1 MVELK
6 SRKEEDN
13 ELTVGERVKTI
24 RKEYGLTMDRF
35 GKRLGITKAGIS
47 RIESGVT
54 NLTPQMAKSI
64 AREFGIS
71 EEWLKTGEGEMRPA
85 TASGAAA
92 EIAGRL
98 GLGPWAT
105 QALERFMDLKEN
117 EQILFL
123 DILEKILD
131 PSESPAPL
139 PAGRIGPPV
148 GLTCQFPAENAH

>member
-1 MVELK
+1 M
-6 SRKEEDN
+6 
-13 ELTVGERVKTI
+13 TIGERIKKI
-24 RKEYGLTMDRF
+24 RKEAGLTLDKF
-35 GKRLGITKAGIS
+35 GERIGLKKAS
-47 RIESGVT
+47 LSQIENGRNGASDQT
-54 NLTPQMAKSI
+54 IKMI
-64 AREFGIS
+64 AREFGVS
-71 EEWLKTGEGEMRPA
+71 EEWLRTGDGEPKVV

-131 PSESPAPL
+131 PSERQADALLDAESEAIIKA
-139 PAGRIGPPV
+139 AGEEAMRRKR
-148 GLTCQFPAENAH
+148 AELLDKLKAEDA

>member
-1 MVELK
+1 M
-6 SRKEEDN
+6 
-13 ELTVGERVKTI
+13 TVGERVKTI

-131 PSESPAPL
+131 PSERQADALLDAESEAIIKA
-139 PAGRIGPPV
+139 AGEEAMRRKR
-148 GLTCQFPAENAH
+148 AELLDKLKAEDA